1 MFGILFHINQFIYLI
16 ELEYPLKVLNKRTQI
31 TLPIISLIEVK
42 HPLKISNKRTHM

>member
-31 TLPIISLIEVK
+31 TLPIYFFNWS
-42 HPLKISNKRTHM
+42 RTSIKNIK